1 MKASVCTK
9 FGPPEVLQIK
19 IIDKPIPKDNEV
31 LIKIHAT
38 TVTKFDC
45 WIRGSSR
52 MFRFLMRLATGI
64 KFPKDTI
71 LGTEFAG
78 QIETVGKDVTQFRE
92 GDQVFGSLGMR
103 MGAYVEYICLPQ
115 DGVLAIKPVNMTYEQ
130 SAAIQQGALTALY
143 LLRKIKIQ
151 KGQKILIYGA
161 SGGVGLSTVQ
171 LAKYFGAEVTG
182 VCSTTKVEL
191 VKSMGANKVID
202 YTTTDYTQAG
212 ETYDIIFDTI
222 GTSPF
227 SGSVKSLKDDG
238 IYLFVTY
245 GLRRTLRAR
254 WLNLTNS
261 KKAVSWLIE
270 ETIEDL
276 INIRDLIE
284 TDKLKAVIDKIFP
297 LEQAAE
303 AHAYAESGQ
312 KIGHIVITPVDSNLE
327 GK

>member
-1 MKASVCTK
+1 MRSV
-9 FGPPEVLQIK
+9 
-19 IIDKPIPKDNEV
+19 
-31 LIKIHAT
+31 
-38 TVTKFDC
+38 
-45 WIRGSSR
+45 
-52 MFRFLMRLATGI
+52 TGI

-78 QIETVGKDVTQFRE
+78 QIETVGKDVTQFKE
-92 GDQVFGSLGMR
+92 GDEVFGYIGMR
-103 MGAYVEYICLPQ
+103 GGAYAEYICFPQ
-115 DGVLAIKPVNMTYEQ
+115 DGVLATKPVNMTYEQ
-130 SAAIQQGALTALY
+130 AAAIQQGGLTALY

-171 LAKYFGAEVTG
+171 IAKHFGAKVTG

-191 VKSMGANKVID
+191 VKSMGADKVID
-202 YTTTDYTQAG
+202 YTTTDYTQTG
-212 ETYDIIFDTI
+212 ETYDVIFDTI

-254 WLNLTNS
+254 WLSLTNS
-261 KKAVSWLIE
+261 RKAVSWLVE
-270 ETIEDL
+270 ETREDL
-276 INIRDLIE
+276 IAIRDLIE
-284 TDKLKAVIDKIFP
+284 TGKLKVVIDKTFP
-297 LEQAAE
+297 LEKAAE

-312 KIGHIVITPVDSNLE
+312 KIGHIVITPFDA
-327 GK
+327 